1 MNIQGAYAS
10 KIDRQ
15 AIAKR
20 VELTHIRGITINFNE
35 SRCYS
40 TTDFFNNQLF
50 NGYRLQPCSVAV
62 AMQAQCGD
70 QTTAMLCSSS
80 SKALTHVSAMQAMLY
95 SNVAYDSHGHRMFLP
110 QFRPQI
116 VLRRLSTH
124 LRSSLPFIRTISIAV
139 SMR

>member
-1 MNIQGAYAS
+1 MNIQSAYAS

-15 AIAKR
+15 AIAIR
-20 VELTHIRGITINFNE
+20 VELVHIRGITINFNE

-40 TTDFFNNQLF
+40 TTDFFNNRLF

-62 AMQAQCGD
+62 AMQAQCRD

-80 SKALTHVSAMQAMLY
+80 SKALTLVSAMQAMLC

-110 QFRPQI
+110 QFRSQ
-116 VLRRLSTH
+116 
-124 LRSSLPFIRTISIAV
+124 IAV
-139 SMR
+139 FHISTYYSDVPYFITLS